1 MKPKKFFNRIKSL
14 ISNFFRR
21 NGSPEIRISKLIF
34 VFILFLVTDV
44 FAAGESDFPPNYYD
58 TVALILLVFIVIAL
72 LSIIYFEGKPKA
84 KVEKTKKD
92 SLLAKIRHALTK
104 STPIEREADIMLDHD
119 YDGIKE
125 LDSKIPPWFSWLFIL
140 TILFGVYYM
149 LNYHVFASGKVSQE
163 EYEQEMKAAAEKK
176 EALIKSG
183 ALVNEETVT
192 QLTDPADLQTGKQI
206 FETNCIACHAA
217 DGGGIVGPNLTDKYW
232 IHGGGIKN
240 VFKTIKYGVPDK
252 GMISWQSQLN
262 AKQIQDVASYVLSLQ
277 GTKPANPKP
286 PEGTIWSGDDNNSDK
301 EKPTNDD

>member
-1 MKPKKFFNRIKSL
+1 MKVRRRLQHL
-14 ISNFFRR
+14 ISKF
-21 NGSPEIRISKLIF
+21 EIRISKLFYFITIIF
-34 VFILFLVTDV
+34 LPFSNL

-58 TVALILLVFIVIAL
+58 TVALLLLLVIVVSL
-72 LSIIYFEGKPKA
+72 LSIVYYEGKPKVV
-84 KVEKTKKD
+84 KEKERKA
-92 SLLAKIRHALTK
+92 SVLSRIRQALTK
-104 STPIEREADIMLDHD
+104 STPVEREQEIMLDHD
-119 YDGIKE
+119 YDGIRE
-125 LDSKIPPWFSWLFIL
+125 LDSKIPPWFAWLFIL

-149 LNYHVFASGKVSQE
+149 LNYHVFATGKLSHE
-163 EYEQEMKAAAEKK
+163 EYEQEMSFAAAEKK
-176 EALIKSG
+176 ALIKSG

-192 QLTDPADLQTGKQI
+192 QLTDAADLQSGKQI

-262 AKQIQDVASYVLSLQ
+262 AKQIQDVASFVLSLQ

-286 PEGTIWSGDDNNSDK
+286 PEGQIWSDDQN
-301 EKPTNDD
+301 

>member
-1 MKPKKFFNRIKSL
+1 MKIRRRLKHL
-14 ISNFFRR
+14 ISKF
-21 NGSPEIRISKLIF
+21 EIRNSKLKYLLTI
-34 VFILFLVTDV
+34 ILLPFSNL

-58 TVALILLVFIVIAL
+58 TVALILLAVIVITL
-72 LSIIYFEGKPKA
+72 VSIIYYEGKPK
-84 KVEKTKKD
+84 KDKLVKEKKD
-92 SLLAKIRHALTK
+92 SVLAKIRHALTK
-104 STPIEREADIMLDHD
+104 STPIEREQEIMLDHD
-119 YDGIKE
+119 YDGIRE

-149 LNYHVFASGKVSQE
+149 LNYHVFATGKLSHE
-163 EYEQEMKAAAEKK
+163 EYEQEMSIAAAEK

-192 QLTDPADLQTGKQI
+192 QLTDAADLQSGKQI

-262 AKQIQDVASYVLSLQ
+262 AKQMQDVASFVLSLQ
-277 GTKPANPKP
+277 GTKPANPKL
-286 PEGTIWSGDDNNSDK
+286 PEGQIWSDDQNK
-301 EKPTNDD
+301 KGEEKPTE

>member
-1 MKPKKFFNRIKSL
+1 MKVRKRLKHLNSRFNTRH
-14 ISNFFRR
+14 
-21 NGSPEIRISKLIF
+21 SKLF
-34 VFILFLVTDV
+34 YFITIILLQFSKL

-58 TVALILLVFIVIAL
+58 TVALILLAVIVITL
-72 LSIIYFEGKPKA
+72 VSIIYYEGKPKKEKLA
-84 KVEKTKKD
+84 KEKKD
-92 SLLAKIRHALTK
+92 SVLAKIRHALTK
-104 STPIEREADIMLDHD
+104 STPIEREAEIMLDHD
-119 YDGIKE
+119 YDGIRE

-149 LNYHVFASGKVSQE
+149 LNYHVFATGKLSHE
-163 EYEQEMKAAAEKK
+163 EYEQEMSIAAAEK

-192 QLTDPADLQTGKQI
+192 QLTDAADLQSGKQI

-262 AKQIQDVASYVLSLQ
+262 AKQIQDVASFVLSLQ

-286 PEGTIWSGDDNNSDK
+286 PEGQIWSDDQNK
-301 EKPTNDD
+301 KGEEKPTE

>member
-1 MKPKKFFNRIKSL
+1 MKKTKKSKILQVEKMIFKNLHKNILKIKSIIIFSL
-14 ISNFFRR
+14 LF
-21 NGSPEIRISKLIF
+21 ISKS
-34 VFILFLVTDV
+34 V
-44 FAAGESDFPPNYYD
+44 AAGESDFPPNYYD
-58 TVALILLVFIVIAL
+58 TVALILLVIIVIAL
-72 LSIIYFEGKPKA
+72 LSIIYYEGKPKA
-84 KVEKTKKD
+84 VVVKEKKA
-92 SLLAKIRHALTK
+92 SVLSKIRQALTK
-104 STPIEREADIMLDHD
+104 STPIEREQEIMLDHD
-119 YDGIKE
+119 YDGIRE
-125 LDSKIPPWFSWLFIL
+125 LDSKIPPWFAWLFVL

-149 LNYHVFASGKVSQE
+149 LNYHVFATGKLSHE
-163 EYEQEMKAAAEKK
+163 EYEQEMSIAAAEK

-192 QLTDPADLQTGKQI
+192 QLTDAADLQSGKQI

-286 PEGTIWSGDDNNSDK
+286 PEGTIWSDEQHNNGK
-301 EKPTNDD
+301 EKPTE